1 MEIRGF
7 PCAPMEL
14 VSIDFL
20 VELSLTAR
28 NNRHIMCINDHFT
41 KFIQIYQVSDRT
53 AKTAAKCVFD
63 FFLKFGISLKLY
75 SGKVPAFEAELF
87 QILLELFGVKKLRTT
102 GYDPRANGLTEKC
115 NEFIKNYLSWYAKF
129 SKKEWNLWR
138 REAAFTYSSSVH
150 SSTGFTPARL
160 MFGREY
166 LVPLDVMYGA
176 NKEVPR
182 Y

>member
-41 KFIQIYQVSDRT
+41 KFIPIYQVSDRT

-87 QILLELFGVKKLRTT
+87 QILMELFGVKKLRTT